1 MIDKE
6 FYEVLEEALNA
17 PTLSDITELGE
28 IVDYRKH
35 EVKSDSDEYF
45 VEGYIYKYK
54 DKHYLVMY
62 VDGRC
67 VKFATCSASYRFK
80 REEIEDENM

>member
-1 MIDKE
+1 MIDEE
-6 FYEVLEEALNA
+6 FNRVLEEALNE

-28 IVDYRKH
+28 IVDHRIS

-62 VDGRC
+62 VDDRC